1 LAIATGKTACER
13 AARRHKI
20 TNMTKPIRFALIAA
34 LPLEF
39 ANLLLAGGSIQGLA
53 TGGISFHHFLST
65 EAGIMHLP
73 LAYLLP
79 LILKAGSGQVVI
91 HFAAFWLLLSGYV
104 DWAVLLVAIVY
115 AYRYLTRKRSTV
127 QN

>member
-1 LAIATGKTACER
+1 MK
-13 AARRHKI
+13 
-20 TNMTKPIRFALIAA
+20 NMTKPIRFALIAA

-39 ANLLLAGGSIQGLA
+39 ANLLLAGGSIVGHA
-53 TGGISFHHFLST
+53 TGAPPFHRFFST

-73 LAYLLP
+73 LGYLLP

-104 DWAVLLVAIVY
+104 DWAVLIIAIIY
-115 AYRYLTRKRSTV
+115 AYRYFTRNRSRA
-127 QN
+127 